1 MKTIQKAT
9 ITQNTTVLLRADF
22 NVPIKN
28 NKIVDT
34 YRIDTTIKTINHIIK
49 KGGILTI
56 VSHLGDDGTQSLLP
70 VYLYLK
76 KKYNLDIS
84 FFQGPLNKTTVNIIK
99 KERTTQIVLVENL
112 RMNTGE
118 KKNTPLFAQLLASL
132 GDIYINDAF
141 SVSHRSHASVVGV
154 PHYIPSYAGFQLQ
167 SEVEKLSKVFT
178 PKHPFLFILGGNKFS
193 TKIELLKK
201 FEKKADAV
209 FLGGALMNDMLLSVG
224 FPVGVSLVEGNK
236 KNTEML
242 QKLYVNKKC
251 ITPQDVIVE
260 RAQKSLNVDINEV
273 LPKDSIYDIGK
284 ETTKELLEKVHIA
297 KTVLWNGPLGK
308 YDGGYDKASKTLL
321 KALSASKKQVII
333 GGGDTVALVHKMK
346 LQETFTHVSTGGG
359 ATLDFLAQGTLP
371 GILALK

>member
-1 MKTIQKAT
+1 MNIIQKAK
-9 ITQNTTVLLRADF
+9 ITKGTAVLLRADF

-28 NKIVDT
+28 NKIVDSF
-34 YRIDTTIKTINHIIK
+34 RIDTTIKTINHIIK
-49 KGGILTI
+49 KGGVLTI

-99 KERTTQIVLVENL
+99 RERTTQVVLVENI

-118 KKNTPLFAQLLASL
+118 KKNTPAFGALLASL
-132 GDIYINDAF
+132 GEIYINDAF
-141 SVSHRSHASVVGV
+141 SVSHRPHASIVGV
-154 PHYIPSYAGFQLQ
+154 PKYISGFAGFQLQ
-167 SEVEKLSKVFT
+167 SEVEKLSKVFN

-193 TKIELLKK
+193 TKIDLLKK
-201 FEKKADAV
+201 FEKKADAF
-209 FLGGALMNDMLLSVG
+209 FLGGALLNDMLLAVG

-242 QKLYVNKKC
+242 QKLYANKKC
-251 ITPQDVIVE
+251 ITPQDVVVARGKE
-260 RAQKSLNVDINEV
+260 TVTVDINDV
-273 LPKDSIYDIGK
+273 LAKDAIYDVGK
-284 ETTKELLEKVHIA
+284 ETTKELLDMVKTA

-308 YDGGYDKASKTLL
+308 YDIGYDKASKTLL

-346 LQETFTHVSTGGG
+346 LENAFTHVSTGGG
-359 ATLDFLAQGTLP
+359 ATLDFLSQGTLP

>member
-1 MKTIQKAT
+1 MNTIQKAN
-9 ITQNTTVLLRADF
+9 ITKGTPVLLRADF

-49 KGGILTI
+49 KGGMLTI
-56 VSHLGDDGTQSLLP
+56 VSHLGDNGTQSLLP

-76 KKYNLDIS
+76 KKYNFDIS

-99 KERTTQIVLVENL
+99 KERTTQIVLVENI

-118 KKNTPLFAQLLASL
+118 KKNTLLFAEILASL

-141 SVSHRSHASVVGV
+141 AVSHRPHASIVGV
-154 PHYIPSYAGFQLQ
+154 SKYIPSYAGFQLQ
-167 SEVEKLSKVFT
+167 SEVEKLSKVFN

-201 FEKKADAV
+201 FEKKADAF
-209 FLGGALMNDMLLSVG
+209 FLGGALLNDMLLAVG
-224 FPVGVSLVEGNK
+224 FPVGLSLVEGNK
-236 KNTEML
+236 KNTDIL
-242 QKLYVNKKC
+242 QKLYMNKKC
-251 ITPQDVIVE
+251 ITPQDVVVE
-260 RAQKSLNVDINEV
+260 RAKKSLNVDINDV
-273 LPKDSIYDIGK
+273 LTKDSIYDVGK
-284 ETTKELLEKVHIA
+284 ETTKELLDRVKTA

-308 YDGGYDKASKTLL
+308 YDVGYDKASKTLL

-346 LQETFTHVSTGGG
+346 LENMFTHVSTGGG
-359 ATLDFLAQGTLP
+359 ATLDFLAQGTLV
-371 GILALK
+371 GITALK